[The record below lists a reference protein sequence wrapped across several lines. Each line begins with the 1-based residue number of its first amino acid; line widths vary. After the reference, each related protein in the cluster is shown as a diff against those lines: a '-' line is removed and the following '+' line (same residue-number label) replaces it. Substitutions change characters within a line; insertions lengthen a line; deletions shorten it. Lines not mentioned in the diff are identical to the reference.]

1 MAIVKFIAS
10 GCPMNNIFPY
20 VMNES
25 KTEDGILVSGIHCT
39 PESALDEFRFV
50 KNKFGKIDGR
60 QYYHIVQS
68 FSPEDKLTPET
79 AHEIGLRFAEY
90 FSGYQVVVATHCDRD
105 HLHNHLVMDSVNM
118 ENGKK
123 FHQTADDLARVKEYS
138 NQLCREYGL
147 SETEA
152 KSSFG
157 SMPKWKDLLRRK
169 AYSVACRTSCKED
182 FIYEME
188 MHGYKVDWQ
197 EGHKYITFTTPDG
210 HKCRDN
216 KLFAEQLLRKNL
228 EIYFLLGGCE
238 SGLAEQYQQFENR
251 LHPKHGY
258 TVGEGLFSP
267 LKSLLETMPY
277 EGRFTPPVED
287 YQIDKLTVM
296 ELEMLGIKV
305 EPKALLQYSAY
316 STQEEDQGFGFYL

>member
-1 MAIVKFIAS
+1 
-10 GCPMNNIFPY
+10 
-20 VMNES
+20 
-25 KTEDGILVSGIHCT
+25 
-39 PESALDEFRFV
+39 
-50 KNKFGKIDGR
+50 
-60 QYYHIVQS
+60 
-68 FSPEDKLTPET
+68 
-79 AHEIGLRFAEY
+79 
-90 FSGYQVVVATHCDRD
+90 
-105 HLHNHLVMDSVNM
+105 
-118 ENGKK
+118 
-123 FHQTADDLARVKEYS
+123 
-138 NQLCREYGL
+138 
-147 SETEA
+147 
-152 KSSFG
+152 
-157 SMPKWKDLLRRK
+157 
-169 AYSVACRTSCKED
+169 
-182 FIYEME
+182 

-197 EGHKYITFTTPDG
+197 EGHKYITFTTPGG

-228 EIYFLLGGCE
+228 EICFLLGGCE
-238 SGLAEQYQQFENR
+238 SGLAVQYQQFENR

-258 TVGEGLFSP
+258 TVGEGLFSL